1 MNWDWG
7 KKHEQD
13 NVKEAFSVTGMKVV
27 VIGNGIGGF
36 SAASTIRRL
45 DSQYDITM
53 ISTEKTP
60 LYSAC
65 VLPDYISGKIPR
77 ESAFVKR
84 ESDYRYLDIHTL
96 FGHGLEEIDANARKV
111 IMDNAK
117 AIAFDKLILA
127 TGSEAIGLGE
137 PKRGVFKVKSLKD
150 ADEIIAHEGSKAVV
164 VGSGAIGIEVAIA
177 LYHRGYEVTIVEM
190 VDQILPL
197 ALDQKAAAKVQGI
210 LGEHGIKIL
219 NGERAESVLGHDRV
233 EGLRTD
239 RQELECDTLIC
250 ALGMHP
256 KVELASE
263 AGIKIGEKGGIKVDS
278 HMETNIP
285 DIYACGDC
293 VEASDIL
300 TGKPSLNLFWHNANR
315 QGAVAGR
322 NCTGHTTEYL
332 GSGNLLNVDIFG
344 NHVVG
349 FGYTASALDKFS
361 DKKAVHSQPHVAS
374 ILEGEKDGGYYRL
387 VILGDRCMGGQFINM
402 KKDLGLIWAL
412 MCGRK
417 SIEELLRAFE
427 NDELMRRRPYLFRLR
442 PFFM

>member
-1 MNWDWG
+1 M
-7 KKHEQD
+7 
-13 NVKEAFSVTGMKVV
+13 ARMKVV
-27 VIGNGIGGF
+27 VIGNGIAGF
-36 SAASTIRRL
+36 SAASSIRRL
-45 DSQYDITM
+45 SGHDDITM
-53 ISTEKTP
+53 ISTEETP

-77 ESAFVKR
+77 ENTFVKK
-84 ESDYRYLDIHTL
+84 ENDYRDLYIHTF
-96 FGHGLEEIDANARKV
+96 FGHALKGIDVKARKV
-111 IMDNAK
+111 AMDNGK
-117 AIAFDKLILA
+117 EIAFDRLVLA
-127 TGSEAIGLGE
+127 TGSEAIGFGE
-137 PKRGVFKVKSLKD
+137 PKRGIFKVKSLKD
-150 ADEIIAHEGSKAVV
+150 ADDIIAHEGSKAVV

-190 VDQILPL
+190 LDQILPF
-197 ALDQKAAAKVQGI
+197 ALDQKAAAMVQGI
-210 LGEHGIKIL
+210 LGEHGIRIL

-250 ALGMHP
+250 ALGMRP
-256 KVELASE
+256 KAELASE
-263 AGIKIGEKGGIKVDS
+263 AGINLGEKGGIKVDS
-278 HMETNIP
+278 HMGTNIP

-322 NCTGHTTEYL
+322 NCTGNTTEYR
-332 GSGNLLNVDIFG
+332 GSGNILNVDIFG

-349 FGYTASALDKFS
+349 FGFTASALDKFS
-361 DKKAVHSQPHVAS
+361 DKKAVDGQPHVAA

-402 KKDLGLIWAL
+402 KKDLGLIWAF
-412 MCGRK
+412 MCAGK
-417 SIEELLRAFE
+417 SIEELLKAFE

>member
-1 MNWDWG
+1 
-7 KKHEQD
+7 
-13 NVKEAFSVTGMKVV
+13 MKVV

-36 SAASTIRRL
+36 SAASTMRQL
-45 DSQYDITM
+45 ESQYDITM

-65 VLPDYISGKIPR
+65 VLPDYISGKITR
-77 ESAFVKR
+77 ERTFVKR
-84 ESDYRYLDIHTL
+84 ESDYRDLDIHTL
-96 FGHGLEEIDANARKV
+96 FGHELEEIDAHARKV
-111 IMDNAK
+111 IINNGK
-117 AIAFDKLILA
+117 AVAFDRLIVA

-150 ADEIIAHEGSKAVV
+150 ADKIIAHQGSKAVV

-190 VDQILPL
+190 MDQILPL
-197 ALDQKAAAKVQGI
+197 ALDQKAAARVQGI
-210 LGEHGIKIL
+210 LGEHGLRIL
-219 NGERAESVLGHDRV
+219 HGERAESVLGHDRV

-250 ALGMHP
+250 ALGMRP
-256 KVELASE
+256 KVELAPE

-293 VEASDIL
+293 VEASEIL
-300 TGKPSLNLFWHNANR
+300 TGEPSLNLFWNNANR

-322 NCTGHTTEYL
+322 NCTGHTTEYP
-332 GSGNLLNVDIFG
+332 GSRNILNVDIFG

-349 FGYTASALDKFS
+349 FGYTASALEKFS
-361 DKKAVHSQPHVAS
+361 DNKAVDGQAHAAS

-412 MCGRK
+412 MCSGK

>member
-1 MNWDWG
+1 MKDI
-7 KKHEQD
+7 
-13 NVKEAFSVTGMKVV
+13 FSVARMKVV
-27 VIGNGIGGF
+27 VIGNGIAGF
-36 SAASTIRRL
+36 SAASSIRRL
-45 DSQYDITM
+45 SGHDDITM
-53 ISTEKTP
+53 ISTEETP

-77 ESAFVKR
+77 ENTFVKK
-84 ESDYRYLDIHTL
+84 ENDYRDLYIHTF
-96 FGHGLEEIDANARKV
+96 FGHALKGIDVKARKV
-111 IMDNAK
+111 AMDNGK
-117 AIAFDKLILA
+117 EIAFDRLVLA
-127 TGSEAIGLGE
+127 TGSEAIGFGE
-137 PKRGVFKVKSLKD
+137 PKRGIFKVKSLKD
-150 ADEIIAHEGSKAVV
+150 ADDIIAHEGSKAVV

-190 VDQILPL
+190 LDQILPF
-197 ALDQKAAAKVQGI
+197 ALDQKAAAMVQGI
-210 LGEHGIKIL
+210 LGEHGIRIL

-250 ALGMHP
+250 ALGMRP
-256 KVELASE
+256 KAELASE
-263 AGIKIGEKGGIKVDS
+263 AGINLGEKGGIKVDS
-278 HMETNIP
+278 HMGTNIP

-322 NCTGHTTEYL
+322 NCTGNTTEYR
-332 GSGNLLNVDIFG
+332 GSGNILNVDIFG

-349 FGYTASALDKFS
+349 FGFTASALDKFS
-361 DKKAVHSQPHVAS
+361 DKKAVDGQPHVAA

-402 KKDLGLIWAL
+402 KKDLGLIWAF
-412 MCGRK
+412 MCAGK
-417 SIEELLRAFE
+417 SIEELLKAFE

>member
-1 MNWDWG
+1 MT
-7 KKHEQD
+7 E
-13 NVKEAFSVTGMKVV
+13 MKVV

-36 SAASTIRRL
+36 SAASTMRRL
-45 DSQYDITM
+45 ESQYDITM

-65 VLPDYISGKIPR
+65 VLPDYISGKITR
-77 ESAFVKR
+77 ERTFVKR
-84 ESDYRYLDIHTL
+84 ETDYRDLNIHTL
-96 FGHGLEEIDANARKV
+96 FGHELEEIDAHSRKV
-111 IMDNAK
+111 IINNGK
-117 AIAFDKLILA
+117 AITFDRLIVA

-150 ADEIIAHEGSKAVV
+150 ADEIIAHKGSKAVV
-164 VGSGAIGIEVAIA
+164 VGSGAIGIELAIA
-177 LYHRGYEVTIVEM
+177 LYHRGHEVTIVEM
-190 VDQILPL
+190 MDQILPL
-197 ALDQKAAAKVQGI
+197 ALDRKAAARVKGI
-210 LGEHGIKIL
+210 LGEHGIRIL
-219 NGERAESVLGHDRV
+219 NSERAESVLGHDRV

-239 RQELECDTLIC
+239 NQELECDTLIC
-250 ALGMHP
+250 ALGMRP

-300 TGKPSLNLFWHNANR
+300 TGEPSLNLFWNNANR

-322 NCTGHTTEYL
+322 NCTGHTTEYP
-332 GSGNLLNVDIFG
+332 GSRNILNVDIFG

-349 FGYTASALDKFS
+349 FGYTASALEKFS
-361 DKKAVHSQPHVAS
+361 DKKAVDGQAHVAS

-412 MCGRK
+412 MCSGK

>member
-1 MNWDWG
+1 MYWDWG
-7 KKHEQD
+7 KKHEED
-13 NVKEAFSVTGMKVV
+13 NVREAFSVTGMKIV

-77 ESAFVKR
+77 ENTFVKR
-84 ESDYRYLDIHTL
+84 ESDYRDLDIHTL
-96 FGHGLEEIDANARKV
+96 FGHALEEIDAKARKV
-111 IMDNAK
+111 IMDNGK
-117 AIAFDKLILA
+117 AIAFDRLILA
-127 TGSEAIGLGE
+127 TGSEAIGLGK
-137 PKRGVFKVKSLKD
+137 PKRGVFKVKSLRD
-150 ADEIIAHEGSKAVV
+150 ADEIIAHGGNKAVV
-164 VGSGAIGIEVAIA
+164 VGSGPIGIEVAIA

-210 LGEHGIKIL
+210 LGEHGIRIL
-219 NGERAESVLGHDRV
+219 TGERAESVLGHDRV
-233 EGLRTD
+233 EGLRTN

-250 ALGMHP
+250 ALGMRP
-256 KVELASE
+256 NVELASE
-263 AGIKIGEKGGIKVDS
+263 AGIKIGKKGGIKVDS
-278 HMETNIP
+278 HMGTNIP

-293 VEASDIL
+293 VEASHIL

-332 GSGNLLNVDIFG
+332 GSGNVLNVDIFG

-349 FGYTASALDKFS
+349 FGFTASALDKFS
-361 DKKAVHSQPHVAS
+361 DKKIIDGQPHVAS
-374 ILEGEKDGGYYRL
+374 ILEGERDGGYYRL

-427 NDELMRRRPYLFRLR
+427 NNELMRRRPYLYRLR
-442 PFFM
+442 PFFI

>member
-1 MNWDWG
+1 
-7 KKHEQD
+7 
-13 NVKEAFSVTGMKVV
+13 VTGMKVV
-27 VIGNGIGGF
+27 VIGNGIGGV
-36 SAASTIRRL
+36 SAASTMRQL
-45 DSQYDITM
+45 ESQYDITM

-65 VLPDYISGKIPR
+65 VLPDYISGKITR
-77 ESAFVKR
+77 ERTFVKR
-84 ESDYRYLDIHTL
+84 ESDYRDLDIHTL
-96 FGHGLEEIDANARKV
+96 FGHELEEIDAHARKV
-111 IMDNAK
+111 IINNGK
-117 AIAFDKLILA
+117 AVAFDRLIVA

-150 ADEIIAHEGSKAVV
+150 ADKIIAHQGSKAVV

-190 VDQILPL
+190 MDQILPL
-197 ALDQKAAAKVQGI
+197 ALDQKAAARVQGI
-210 LGEHGIKIL
+210 LGEHGMRIL

-250 ALGMHP
+250 ALGMRP
-256 KVELASE
+256 KVELAPE

-293 VEASDIL
+293 VEASEIL
-300 TGKPSLNLFWHNANR
+300 TGEPSLNLFWNNANR

-322 NCTGHTTEYL
+322 NCTGHTTEYP
-332 GSGNLLNVDIFG
+332 GSRNILNVDIFG

-349 FGYTASALDKFS
+349 FGYTASALEKFS
-361 DKKAVHSQPHVAS
+361 DNKAVDGQAHAAS

>member
-1 MNWDWG
+1 MKDI
-7 KKHEQD
+7 
-13 NVKEAFSVTGMKVV
+13 FSVARMKVV
-27 VIGNGIGGF
+27 VIGNGIAGF
-36 SAASTIRRL
+36 SAASSIRRL
-45 DSQYDITM
+45 SGHDDITM
-53 ISTEKTP
+53 ISTEETP

-77 ESAFVKR
+77 ENTFVKK
-84 ESDYRYLDIHTL
+84 ENDYRDLYIHTF
-96 FGHGLEEIDANARKV
+96 FGHALKGIDVKARKV
-111 IMDNAK
+111 AMDNGK
-117 AIAFDKLILA
+117 EIAFDRLVLA
-127 TGSEAIGLGE
+127 TGSEAIGFGE
-137 PKRGVFKVKSLKD
+137 PKRGIFKVKSLKD
-150 ADEIIAHEGSKAVV
+150 ADDIIAHEGSKAVV

-190 VDQILPL
+190 LDQILPF
-197 ALDQKAAAKVQGI
+197 ALDQKAAAMVQGI
-210 LGEHGIKIL
+210 LGEHGIRVL

-250 ALGMHP
+250 ALGMRP
-256 KVELASE
+256 KAELASE
-263 AGIKIGEKGGIKVDS
+263 AGINLGEKGGIKVDS
-278 HMETNIP
+278 HMGTNIP

-322 NCTGHTTEYL
+322 NCTGNTTEYR
-332 GSGNLLNVDIFG
+332 GSGNILNVDIFG

-349 FGYTASALDKFS
+349 FGFTASALDKFS
-361 DKKAVHSQPHVAS
+361 DKKAVDGQPHVAA

-402 KKDLGLIWAL
+402 KKDLGLIWAF
-412 MCGRK
+412 MCAGK
-417 SIEELLRAFE
+417 SIEELLKAFE